1 MANAIGFLSFPEVLR
16 RPLMASSQK
25 RSLRLE
31 KGSWRLEAKTTAGIL
46 LVLALLGLLSWICL
60 SQASKVST
68 VRYSIRKKEAEIGR
82 LQRENA
88 ESLAEVTELI
98 NVSHLEDV
106 ALGLGY
112 GPAEERRYL
121 DVPGYPGD
129 VLRGRLAEALS
140 MDESAVVAPEEPSG
154 ESRGVAQWWEKLL
167 SQFVAWAEMQP

>member
-1 MANAIGFLSFPEVLR
+1 
-16 RPLMASSQK
+16 MASSQK

-31 KGSWRLEAKTTAGIL
+31 KGSWRLEARTTAAVL
-46 LVLALLGLLSWICL
+46 LVLTLLGLLSWLCL

-68 VRYSIRKKEAEIGR
+68 VRHRIWEKEAKIER

-98 NVSHLEDV
+98 SVSRLEDV

-121 DVPGYPGD
+121 DVPGYPGG
-129 VLRGRLAEALS
+129 VSGGGLAAAPRP
-140 MDESAVVAPEEPSG
+140 DESAVVAPEEPRD
-154 ESRGVAQWWEKLL
+154 EPLGVARWWEKVI
-167 SQFVAWAEMQP
+167 SQFVAWAGTQP

>member
-1 MANAIGFLSFPEVLR
+1 
-16 RPLMASSQK
+16 MASSQK

-31 KGSWRLEAKTTAGIL
+31 KGSWRLEARTTAAVL
-46 LVLALLGLLSWICL
+46 LVLTLLGLLSWLCL

-68 VRYSIRKKEAEIGR
+68 VRHRIWEKEAKIER

-98 NVSHLEDV
+98 SVSRLEDV

-121 DVPGYPGD
+121 DVPGYPGG
-129 VLRGRLAEALS
+129 VSGGGLAAAPRP
-140 MDESAVVAPEEPSG
+140 DESAVAVSPVGPNYRVAPEE
-154 ESRGVAQWWEKLL
+154 SRRLEGGGVARWWGKVV
-167 SQFVAWAEMQP
+167 SQFAAWAGTQP

>member
-1 MANAIGFLSFPEVLR
+1 
-16 RPLMASSQK
+16 MASSQK

-31 KGSWRLEAKTTAGIL
+31 KGSWRLEAKTTVGIL
-46 LVLALLGLLSWICL
+46 LVLALLGLLSWVCL
-60 SQASKVST
+60 IQASKVST
-68 VRYSIRKKEAEIGR
+68 VRYSIRKKEAKIGR

-88 ESLAEVTELI
+88 ELLAEVVEML

-121 DVPGYPGD
+121 DVPGYPGG
-129 VLRGRLAEALS
+129 VSREGLAEAPS
-140 MDESAVVAPEEPSG
+140 MDESALVAPEEPSG
-154 ESRGVAQWWEKLL
+154 ESRGVARWWEKVI

>member
-1 MANAIGFLSFPEVLR
+1 
-16 RPLMASSQK
+16 MASSQK

-31 KGSWRLEAKTTAGIL
+31 KGSWRLEARTTAAVL
-46 LVLALLGLLSWICL
+46 LVLTLLGLLSWLCL

-68 VRYSIRKKEAEIGR
+68 VRHRIWEKEAKIER

-98 NVSHLEDV
+98 SVSRLEDV

-121 DVPGYPGD
+121 DVPGYPGG
-129 VLRGRLAEALS
+129 VSGGGLAAAPRP
-140 MDESAVVAPEEPSG
+140 DESALVAPG
-154 ESRGVAQWWEKLL
+154 ESRSLEGGGVARWWKKVV
-167 SQFVAWAEMQP
+167 SQFVAWAGTQP

>member
-1 MANAIGFLSFPEVLR
+1 MD
-16 RPLMASSQK
+16 SSQK

-60 SQASKVST
+60 IQASKVST
-68 VRYSIRKKEAEIGR
+68 TNYRIWAKAAEKER

-88 ESLAEVTELI
+88 ELLAEVVEML

-112 GPAEERRYL
+112 GHAEERRYL
-121 DVPGYPGD
+121 DVPGYPGGAS
-129 VLRGRLAEALS
+129 RGGLAVAPSL
-140 MDESAVVAPEEPSG
+140 DESAVVAPEEPSG
-154 ESRGVAQWWEKLL
+154 ESRGVARWWEKLI